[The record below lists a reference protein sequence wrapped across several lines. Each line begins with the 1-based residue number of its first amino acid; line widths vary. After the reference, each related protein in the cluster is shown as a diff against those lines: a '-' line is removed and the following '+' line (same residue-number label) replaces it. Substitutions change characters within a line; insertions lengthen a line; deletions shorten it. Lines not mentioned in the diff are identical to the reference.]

1 MSTKRAG
8 VSKSASEYL
17 ALIRSRLDQ
26 GEVLEARRLAGEAAS
41 VYPGDHDVT
50 RINKILAPALV
61 TRTPTLDADRTKEF
75 DWLRQHADDFLG
87 KWIAVLDGT
96 LIASA
101 ETLRELLSAVEKRA
115 LSRPPLIHH
124 VT

>member
-75 DWLRQHADDFLG
+75 DWLRQHADD
-87 KWIAVLDGT
+87 LDRKST
-96 LIASA
+96 RLNSSH
-101 ETLRELLSAVEKRA
+101 LK
-115 LSRPPLIHH
+115 LSRMPSSA
-124 VT
+124 